1 MARKGSLSF
10 VEQHLEKGLLGLG
23 VLALLGAAVY
33 FMVLEP
39 NRVDF
44 GGTKLGPRDLD
55 EAVRRKAGELEQA
68 RRNAQ
73 PPTVEVPA
81 YSKQLREKFEGGLF
95 TVEDGNAPALP
106 ETLKVAGRFG
116 APLPSFEGE
125 QEASNVT
132 VVTPLRPASL
142 TVGTGLSLARR
153 EQIALGATGAKPSEP
168 EEPPAEL
175 AWVTVAAYYPL
186 EAQQKEMTAAGYA
199 TYRAKVHVVGV
210 DVQRQEMLSSGEFSE
225 WADVRPGKA
234 IPRLELAAP
243 VYDSHTGELQ
253 NTKELDSQLELV
265 QRSQTDLMQPPFFP
279 VEAGSEWEMPPLPG
293 HVADEDEETPEDKAA
308 AKKEPDKKKDQG
320 EGPLPG
326 RGRGQAQPPP
336 GGERGGERGGEP
348 KGEPSRRPAQPA
360 PSKAHK
366 TALTEAKKALREKD
380 YDTAEQKARTV
391 ASSND
396 ASPAEKTQARKI
408 LDDAERARAKAQ
420 KKRTGGERAPVG
432 QARERELITN
442 PEKEGEVAVWFHDD
456 SVQPGKTYRYRMRV
470 KLWNRYVGRR
480 GVLREPALADQT
492 VIAGDWSLPSAAVTV
507 AARRHFFVR
516 SPVFGE
522 PAANVEVFAWHK
534 GYWLK
539 EDFKVRVGDTIG
551 APLTVKTPET
561 DADGKTKKEQ
571 VDFSTG
577 AVVLD
582 LRADEP
588 VQLRR
593 EAGRSGEFAYREA
606 KSLVIVYL
614 DPVDGQVRERL
625 AELDKTDPQYKK
637 LKDEW
642 ESVKS
647 GL

>member
-10 VEQHLEKGLLGLG
+10 VELHLEKGLLGLG

-39 NRVDF
+39 NRVEF

-73 PPTVEVPA
+73 PPAVEVPA

-95 TVEDGNAPALP
+95 AVEDSNAPALP
-106 ETLKVAGRFG
+106 RTLKVVGRFG
-116 APLPSFEGE
+116 TPLPTFEGE

-132 VVTPLRPASL
+132 LVTPLRPTSL

-153 EQIALGATGAKPSEP
+153 EQIALVATAAKSP
-168 EEPPAEL
+168 EADEPPTEL

-210 DVQRQEMLSSGEFSE
+210 DVQRQEMLASGEFSE
-225 WADVRPGKA
+225 WTDVPPGKA
-234 IPRLELAAP
+234 MPRIELAAP
-243 VYDSHTGELQ
+243 VYDGRTGELQ
-253 NTKELDSQLELV
+253 NTKELDNQLDLV
-265 QRSQTDLMQPPFFP
+265 KSAQGDLMQPPFFP
-279 VEAGSEWEMPPLPG
+279 VDAGSEWEMPPLPG
-293 HVADEDEETPEDKAA
+293 HAVDEEADEAEEKAP
-308 AKKEPDKKKDQG
+308 AKKEPDKKKDQA

-326 RGRGQAQPPP
+326 RARGQSQSPP
-336 GGERGGERGGEP
+336 GGERGGEPAREP
-348 KGEPSRRPAQPA
+348 AQRPAQPA
-360 PSKAHK
+360 PSKAQR

-380 YDTAEQKARTV
+380 YDTAEQKARSV
-391 ASSND
+391 VSSND
-396 ASPAEKTQARKI
+396 ASNSEQAQAKRILAE
-408 LDDAERARAKAQ
+408 AERARAKAQ
-420 KKRTGGERAPVG
+420 KRATGERAAAG
-432 QARERELITN
+432 RAKDRELVTN

-456 SVQPGKTYRYRMRV
+456 SVQPGKTYRYRMRI

-492 VIAGDWSLPSAAVTV
+492 VLAGDWSLPSAAVTV
-507 AARRHFFVR
+507 ANKRHFFVR

-593 EAGRSGEFAYREA
+593 EAGRSGEFAYRDT